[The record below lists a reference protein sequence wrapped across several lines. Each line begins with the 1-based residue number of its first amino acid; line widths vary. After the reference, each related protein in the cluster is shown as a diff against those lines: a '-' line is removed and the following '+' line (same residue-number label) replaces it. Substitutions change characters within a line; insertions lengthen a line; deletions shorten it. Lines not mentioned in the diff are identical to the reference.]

1 MIAAV
6 IVTYNRKK
14 LLGENIRMLLKQT
27 KLVDKIFIVDNC
39 STDGTAEYL
48 QENGWKE
55 SKRFI
60 YIKTESNIGGAGGF
74 YTGAKAAFDAGA
86 DWLVLMDDD
95 GRMAD
100 EDTMECLYKVA
111 EQFYR
116 EGRGDKKLFINAL
129 VQQGDMLSLSLIH
142 I

>member
-74 YTGAKAAFDAGA
+74 YTGCF
-86 DWLVLMDDD
+86 
-95 GRMAD
+95 
-100 EDTMECLYKVA
+100 
-111 EQFYR
+111 
-116 EGRGDKKLFINAL
+116 
-129 VQQGDMLSLSLIH
+129 
-142 I
+142 